1 MKKVLLTGGLGF
13 IGRHVLAKLREQQ
26 MLTYLVVRP
35 NKAMPDYAVSD
46 EVIPVYADLADRKAL
61 QQQVEQLQ
69 FDTIL
74 HIGAVR
80 GGTPV
85 GRNIYKKVNVEATEV
100 LAGIALNKSAK
111 FVFCSSV
118 GVFGAIPEDL
128 PPTEA
133 SERKRDNY
141 YHTTKI
147 LAEEGLQALTHQGLE
162 LVIIRPS
169 ITYGI
174 GDFGFPYSLI
184 HLVNTGRFLNCTV
197 PIDIAMGD
205 VRTLADAFFNA
216 ATYELKS
223 GSAYNICDKAPVALR
238 DLVDFISQN
247 LFQKPYP
254 RLKTL
259 PAIAFRIGEYLA
271 GNILHN
277 ELWKARFQLISRS
290 WYYNPELA
298 AHDLHI
304 TPKETLPN
312 FKYVID
318 WYTSYM
324 KKER

>member
-13 IGRHVLAKLREQQ
+13 IGRHVLAKLRERQI
-26 MLTYLVVRP
+26 LTYLVVRP
-35 NKAMPDYAVSD
+35 NKAIPDYAISD
-46 EVIPVYADLADRKAL
+46 KIIPIYADLAHRETL
-61 QQQVEQLQ
+61 QEQIEQLQ
-69 FDTIL
+69 FDTVL
-74 HIGAVR
+74 HIGAIR

-85 GRNIYKKVNVEATEV
+85 SRDIYTKVNVEATEA
-100 LAGIALNKSAK
+100 LAEIALRKSAK

-147 LAEEGLQALTHQGLE
+147 LAEERLQAFTRQGLE

-184 HLVNTGRFLNCTV
+184 HLVNAGRFLNCTPPV
-197 PIDIAMGD
+197 EIAMGD
-205 VRTLADAFFNA
+205 VRMLADAFLNA
-216 ATYELKS
+216 ATYELKN
-223 GSAYNICDKAPVALR
+223 GVAYNICDRTPVALSH
-238 DLVDFISQN
+238 LVDFISQS
-247 LFQKPYP
+247 LFQEPYP

-259 PAIAFRIGEYLA
+259 PAIAFRIGEYVA
-271 GNILHN
+271 GSILHN
-277 ELWKARFQLISRS
+277 ELWTARFQLISRS

-312 FKYVID
+312 FNYVID
-318 WYTSYM
+318 WYRSYM
-324 KKER
+324 KKEC